1 MIPPVV
7 LSVFS
12 DFPHVQTVVW
22 DGEVEVNGSKVGN
35 PEIFEPLWDFF
46 VETPHVRY
54 DRAEVSAESPTGILP
69 NPLTTLGSD
78 S

>member
-12 DFPHVQTVVW
+12 DFPHVHTVVW
-22 DGEVEVNGSKVGN
+22 DGEVEVNGSKVGE

-54 DRAEVSAESPTGILP
+54 DRVEVSLDFTTGITH
-69 NPLTTLGSD
+69 NPLTP
-78 S
+78 